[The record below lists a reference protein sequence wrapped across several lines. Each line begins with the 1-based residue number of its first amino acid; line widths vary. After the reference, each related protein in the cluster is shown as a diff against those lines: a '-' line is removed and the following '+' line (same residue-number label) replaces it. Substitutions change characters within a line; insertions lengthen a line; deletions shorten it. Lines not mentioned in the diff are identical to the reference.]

1 MMVEKV
7 DKFRFEDVTGY
18 IIYGNY
24 EDGDRAILCVFD
36 KSRELIRYWNG
47 WNIEMVSEKDSAA
60 AYYKANIDKFPGM
73 VRAWY
78 LTELEAKEFDKYLV
92 KKGLE
97 GYL

>member
-24 EDGDRAILCVFD
+24 EDGNRAILCVFD
-36 KSRELIRYWNG
+36 KQRKLIGNWDG
-47 WNIEMVSEKDSAA
+47 WSIGSMSDTNSAA
-60 AYYKANIDKFPGM
+60 AYYKTNIDKFPGM

-78 LTELEAKEFDKYLV
+78 LTELKAKEFDEYLV

-97 GYL
+97 DYL